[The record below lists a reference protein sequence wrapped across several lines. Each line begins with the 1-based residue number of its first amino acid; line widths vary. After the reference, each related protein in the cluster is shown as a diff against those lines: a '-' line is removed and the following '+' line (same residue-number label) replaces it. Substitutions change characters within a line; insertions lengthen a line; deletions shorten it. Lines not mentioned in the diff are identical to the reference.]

1 MTDGNPR
8 YTKLRSSVRA
18 AGGLRVFQFS
28 LLSLFVIVTVVALI
42 LSTYF
47 SVGQL
52 VGMSTVEVLTL
63 GLGRLLFAVP
73 TLLVWIV
80 GLTMAIRR
88 LKRNRLPAILT
99 MIALGGLVLTSFVLH
114 VVQMALIHS
123 VNSGQIS
130 HEVVSWSFTFIGV
143 LYEVLNTACWILI
156 LMAIFAR
163 RPPDAPETERSDPSG
178 DPFLTNEP

>member
-8 YTKLRSSVRA
+8 YPELRSNVRA

-52 VGMSTVEVLTL
+52 VGQLVGMSTVEVLTL

-80 GLTMAIRR
+80 GLTVAIRR
-88 LKRNRLPAILT
+88 LRKLQQALPYCRIP
-99 MIALGGLVLTSFVLH
+99 H
-114 VVQMALIHS
+114 
-123 VNSGQIS
+123 
-130 HEVVSWSFTFIGV
+130 
-143 LYEVLNTACWILI
+143 
-156 LMAIFAR
+156 
-163 RPPDAPETERSDPSG
+163 
-178 DPFLTNEP
+178 

>member
-8 YTKLRSSVRA
+8 YPELRSNVRA

-88 LKRNRLPAILT
+88 LKQNRLPAILT
-99 MIALGGLVLTSFVLH
+99 MIALGGLVLT
-114 VVQMALIHS
+114 
-123 VNSGQIS
+123 
-130 HEVVSWSFTFIGV
+130 
-143 LYEVLNTACWILI
+143 
-156 LMAIFAR
+156 
-163 RPPDAPETERSDPSG
+163 
-178 DPFLTNEP
+178 